1 MASSDDDFADMPS
14 LVPICDSDDE
24 ADGIIVSTPVC
35 PAHSTDGSQ
44 LVPTF
49 HQVLGCEYCLRDDL
63 AGPVARTPTSPGRS
77 GNPIPVDDDSDDA
90 LSRPE
95 SPVYNPEAYVYS
107 YIREETPET
116 LDFSRWTRPS
126 FSRLDVP
133 IAASPSPSPSTLAE
147 PSYTPQLADTS
158 VYSYYMSFEPCT
170 DSAVDTGPSGDG
182 TASQDVL
189 IDMPL
194 WEVMPRTF
202 RTEDSK
208 PEMVRTSLEYL
219 ALASQDYFSTTFT
232 GNEAYTFF
240 ADHSRASALSDEPI
254 SRYYNPRGYYPTP
267 LVFDILYRQEQGE
280 YKAGKSVPTPGIPR
294 GICALADFEHWT
306 EVPESVRR
314 LDTTHDL
321 DDFCW
326 LQRKIY
332 ELYSNTRDRYPAQH
346 LVAATPIVCS
356 VIPYSS
362 QYRFGPGDPFSEKA
376 AAIITEKSVLLN
388 FLLLEVGLE
397 ARQAYIRVDNELR
410 LFQAKQRNGPHG
422 NDNVPYR
429 HPLFYRFELDLLRA
443 ARNIFASDTTLYVGI
458 EDLNFLVD
466 AEFAYGREI
475 SELFLRGTFSFTPAS
490 RLITDD
496 SHDSD

>member
-1 MASSDDDFADMPS
+1 MESSDDDFSDMPP
-14 LVPICDSDDE
+14 LVPICYSDDE
-24 ADGIIVSTPVC
+24 SDAIVVSTPVC
-35 PAHSTDGSQ
+35 SAHSTNASQ
-44 LVPTF
+44 LVPTL
-49 HQVLGCEYCLRDDL
+49 HQVLGCEYCLRNDL
-63 AGPVARTPTSPGRS
+63 AGPVACTPASPGRS
-77 GNPIPVDDDSDDA
+77 GNPIPV
-90 LSRPE
+90 
-95 SPVYNPEAYVYS
+95 YVYS

-126 FSRLDVP
+126 FSHLDVP
-133 IAASPSPSPSTLAE
+133 IAASPSPSPFTLAE
-147 PSYTPQLADTS
+147 PSYMPQLADMG

-170 DSAVDTGPSGDG
+170 DSAVDAGPSGDG
-182 TASQDVL
+182 TASEDVL
-189 IDMPL
+189 VDMPL

-219 ALASQDYFSTTFT
+219 VLASQDYFTMTFT

-240 ADHSRASALSDEPI
+240 ADHSRASALSDEDI
-254 SRYYNPRGYYPTP
+254 SCYYNPHGYYPTA
-267 LVFDILYRQEQGE
+267 LVFDILYRQEKGE
-280 YKAGKSVPTPGIPR
+280 YKAGKSVPTSGVPR

-314 LDTTHDL
+314 LDTTRDL

-346 LVAATPIVCS
+346 LVAATPIVCT

-362 QYRFGPGDPFSEKA
+362 HEKA
-376 AAIITEKSVLLN
+376 AAIITEKSPGV
-388 FLLLEVGLE
+388 
-397 ARQAYIRVDNELR
+397 RQEYIRMDNKLR
-410 LFQAKQRNGPHG
+410 LFQAKQRSGPHG
-422 NDNVPYR
+422 DDNAPYSAFSVPPSYTKWAGQTEPLDKG
-429 HPLFYRFELDLLRA
+429 HPLFYRFELDLLRN
-443 ARNIFASDTTLYVGI
+443 ARNIFASDTNLYVGI
-458 EDLNFLVD
+458 EDLNFPVD
-466 AEFAYGREI
+466 AEFADGREI